1 LDREVREALSE
12 PKEARKNSH
21 MASRVSCTGP
31 AGSRTL
37 PQGLCAAVLTA
48 LFLKGG
54 GSSGYLN
61 PGHSD

>member
-1 LDREVREALSE
+1 MNRSSGVGGGLEA
-12 PKEARKNSH
+12 
-21 MASRVSCTGP
+21 GP

-37 PQGLCAAVLTA
+37 PQGLCAEVLTA